1 MRRIQGSLETVSA
14 VIMADMRSVALGT
27 SRLPANGPSDATGA
41 LNLQQLS
48 NEETRPCNDG
58 SCKLCKEDN
67 AFLRRKSRPSLA
79 KSTGM
84 VRVVDLFAGG
94 GGMSAGLQ
102 ESARCLGLGLKI
114 ALAVEFDKEVAAV
127 YESNQADAKVR
138 NVDVASLFDGIL
150 GSPATATEIEVAK
163 QVGSCQIL
171 LGGPPCQGNSDLN
184 NHTRREDPKNALYLL
199 MARAAE
205 ILKPDIVVIE
215 NVGPVQWDK
224 GDVVNQTKKALE
236 GRDYAVAGRVIDLR
250 RVGVPQRRHR
260 YLLIASK
267 LASVVPDAV
276 LDTLATMLD
285 DHPDRD
291 VRWAIGDLED
301 FSSETTFD
309 SSSKATKTN
318 IKRIDYLF
326 KKGKWDLP
334 NPQRP
339 KCHKDKEHS
348 YVSMYGR
355 LRWDEPAQT
364 ITTGFGSMGQG
375 RYVHPSQRRTI
386 TPHEAARLQTF
397 PDTFDF
403 GKNTRRGVLAK
414 VIGNA
419 VPPLLMLRVG
429 DLILPAIKATMTGSG
444 PDLNGA
450 SEPDEKLYS
459 TRRSTGP
466 MPSSVAAHNRM
477 LATRQR
483 DTTAE
488 IALRRTLHA
497 AGLRYRVDQAVLSG
511 SKRRAD
517 LVFSSERV
525 AVFVDGCFWHGCP
538 IHGTQPKAN
547 GSWWLDKLE
556 SNHRRDRDTDR
567 RLTEAGWHVI
577 RVWEHEAAAEAA
589 ARIESTLNSRRTRP
603 ER

>member
-1 MRRIQGSLETVSA
+1 L
-14 VIMADMRSVALGT
+14 D
-27 SRLPANGPSDATGA
+27 
-41 LNLQQLS
+41 
-48 NEETRPCNDG
+48 
-58 SCKLCKEDN
+58 
-67 AFLRRKSRPSLA
+67 
-79 KSTGM
+79 
-84 VRVVDLFAGG
+84 
-94 GGMSAGLQ
+94 
-102 ESARCLGLGLKI
+102 LKI
-114 ALAVEFDKEVAAV
+114 ALAVEWDEEVAAV
-127 YESNQADAKVR
+127 YESNQPDAKVR
-138 NVDVASLFDGIL
+138 RVDVASIFDGIL
-150 GSPATATEIEVAK
+150 GSPATATEMEVAK

-205 ILKPDIVVIE
+205 ILKPDIVIIE

-224 GDVVNQTKKALE
+224 EDVVSQTKEALKA
-236 GRDYAVAGRVIDLR
+236 RDYAVAGRVIDLR

-276 LDTLATMLD
+276 LNTLATL
-285 DHPDRD
+285 
-291 VRWAIGDLED
+291 L
-301 FSSETTFD
+301 SSETTFD
-309 SSSKATKTN
+309 SSSKATKPN
-318 IKRIDYLF
+318 IRRIDYLF

-386 TPHEAARLQTF
+386 TPHEAARIQTF
-397 PDTFDF
+397 PDRFDF

-429 DLILPAIKATMTGSG
+429 DLILPGIKASMTGSG

-450 SEPDEKLYS
+450 SDPQEKLES
-459 TRRSTGP
+459 TRRSIGP
-466 MPSSVAAHNRM
+466 MPSSVEARSRM
-477 LATRQR
+477 QATRQR

-488 IALRRTLHA
+488 MALRRTLHA

-517 LVFSSERV
+517 LVFRSERV

-538 IHGTQPKAN
+538 THGTQPKAN

-556 SNHRRDRDTDR
+556 SNRSRDRDTDR
-567 RLTEAGWHVI
+567 RLTEAGWQVI

-589 ARIESTLNSRRTRP
+589 ARIEMSLRSRRTRP